1 MRSELLL
8 GNVSDFRFEQM
19 AKIFRK
25 ELDLP
30 GVLGKAVQSTAV
42 YNHKKTKTVFQMQC
56 MHHKLLLRK

>member
-1 MRSELLL
+1 MRSGLLL
-8 GNVSDFRFEQM
+8 GNVSDSRFGKM

-30 GVLGKAVQSTAV
+30 GFLGKAVQTTAV
-42 YNHKKTKTVFQMQC
+42 YNQEKTKTVFQMQC